1 MISITSVL
9 TAAMLGDLNAARPNL
24 IVLVADDL
32 GHNDVGWANNRTITP
47 NLDALV
53 AGGVELMQFYV
64 FK

>member
-1 MISITSVL
+1 
-9 TAAMLGDLNAARPNL
+9 MLGDLNAARPNL